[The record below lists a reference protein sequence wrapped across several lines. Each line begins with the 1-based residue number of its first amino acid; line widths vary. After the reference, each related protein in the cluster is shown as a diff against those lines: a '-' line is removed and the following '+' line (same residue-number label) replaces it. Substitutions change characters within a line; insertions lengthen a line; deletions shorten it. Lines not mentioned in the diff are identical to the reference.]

1 MKEEEMEVRVRVPAP
16 LKKLAEERDVIKAQG
31 KTVEEVLRW
40 LTETYPGLKKM
51 ICDEQG
57 RVRRFINIY
66 VNDEDIRFIQNLETP
81 LKEGDQISI
90 VPAIAG
96 GSPLKREG
104 ALIFAPKFMTGAFK
118 TVKAFKDWLI
128 IKAKKEGSEI
138 SVEETHQLL
147 QKKEPIVLLDIREK
161 EEIAVGYIEGATFLP
176 QGLLSEKVEN
186 LLPDKDVPV
195 VIYCTGGIRSLAA
208 AKLMK
213 EKGYTHVFSMAK
225 GINEWKAAGCEVV
238 SDSEL
243 TPDQL
248 TRYSR
253 HLMLKEVGMEGQIQL
268 LKAKVLLVGAGGL
281 GCPAALYLAAAG
293 VGTLGIVDSDKV
305 DLTNLQRQVLHG
317 LADVG
322 RPKTESAKEAIRRI
336 NPGVKVVTYQERLT
350 PQNALE
356 IFQKYDLIIDGS
368 DNFPTKYLVNDASF
382 LTGKPYIYGGVFQFE
397 GQASVF
403 FPKEGGPCLRCL
415 FPEPPPPGLV
425 PS

>member
-1 MKEEEMEVRVRVPAP
+1 MK
-16 LKKLAEERDVIKAQG
+16 K
-31 KTVEEVLRW
+31 
-40 LTETYPGLKKM
+40 
-51 ICDEQG
+51 
-57 RVRRFINIY
+57 
-66 VNDEDIRFIQNLETP
+66 
-81 LKEGDQISI
+81 
-90 VPAIAG
+90 
-96 GSPLKREG
+96 
-104 ALIFAPKFMTGAFK
+104 AFK
-118 TVKAFKDWLI
+118 TIKAFKDWFI

-161 EEIAVGYIEGATFLP
+161 EEIALGYIKGTTFLP
-176 QGLLSEKVEN
+176 QGLLKERVES
-186 LLPDKDVPV
+186 LLPDKNVPV
-195 VIYCTGGIRSLAA
+195 VVYCAGGIRSLAA
-208 AKLMK
+208 AKLMR
-213 EKGYTHVFSMAK
+213 ERGYAHVFSMAK
-225 GINEWKAAGCEVV
+225 GINGWKEAGHDVV

-281 GCPAALYLAAAG
+281 GCPAGLYLAAAG
-293 VGTLGIVDSDKV
+293 VGNIGIIDSDKV
-305 DLTNLQRQVLHG
+305 DLTNLQRQILHG

-336 NPGVKVVTYQERLT
+336 NPDVKVVTYSERLT
-350 PQNALE
+350 SQNALG
-356 IFQKYDLIIDGS
+356 IFQEYDIIIDGS

-382 LTGKPYIYGGVFQFE
+382 FTGKPYVYGGVFQFE

>member
-1 MKEEEMEVRVRVPAP
+1 
-16 LKKLAEERDVIKAQG
+16 
-31 KTVEEVLRW
+31 
-40 LTETYPGLKKM
+40 
-51 ICDEQG
+51 
-57 RVRRFINIY
+57 
-66 VNDEDIRFIQNLETP
+66 
-81 LKEGDQISI
+81 
-90 VPAIAG
+90 
-96 GSPLKREG
+96 
-104 ALIFAPKFMTGAFK
+104 MTKAFK
-118 TVKAFKDWLI
+118 TIKAFKDWFI

-138 SVEETHQLL
+138 SVEETHGLL

-161 EEIAVGYIEGATFLP
+161 EEIALGYINGTVFLP
-176 QGLLSEKVEN
+176 QGFLSEKVEN
-186 LLPDKDVPV
+186 LLPDKNVPV
-195 VIYCTGGIRSLAA
+195 VVYCAGGIRSLAA
-208 AKLMK
+208 AKLMR
-213 EKGYTHVFSMAK
+213 EKGYMNVFSMAK
-225 GINEWKAAGCEVV
+225 GIDGWRAAGYEVM
-238 SDSEL
+238 SESEL

-253 HLMLKEVGMEGQIQL
+253 HLMLPEVGIEGQIQL

-293 VGTLGIVDSDKV
+293 VGTLGIIDSDRV
-305 DLTNLQRQVLHG
+305 DLSNLQRQILHG

-336 NPGVKVVTYQERLT
+336 NPDVKVVTYTERLT

-356 IFQKYDLIIDGS
+356 IFQEYDLIIDGS

-382 LTGKPYIYGGVFQFE
+382 FTGKPYIYGGVFQFE

>member
-1 MKEEEMEVRVRVPAP
+1 MK
-16 LKKLAEERDVIKAQG
+16 IG
-31 KTVEEVLRW
+31 TWKT
-40 LTETYPGLKKM
+40 
-51 ICDEQG
+51 I
-57 RVRRFINIY
+57 
-66 VNDEDIRFIQNLETP
+66 
-81 LKEGDQISI
+81 
-90 VPAIAG
+90 
-96 GSPLKREG
+96 
-104 ALIFAPKFMTGAFK
+104 
-118 TVKAFKDWLI
+118 KAFKDWFI

-161 EEIAVGYIEGATFLP
+161 EEIALGYIEGTAFLP

-186 LLPDKDVPV
+186 LLPDKNVPV
-195 VIYCTGGIRSLAA
+195 VVYCAGGIRSLAA

-213 EKGYTHVFSMAK
+213 ERGYTHVFSMAK
-225 GINEWKAAGCEVV
+225 GINGWREAGYEVV

-253 HLMLKEVGMEGQIQL
+253 HLMLKEVGMEGQVQL
-268 LKAKVLLVGAGGL
+268 LRAKVLLVGAGGL

-293 VGTLGIVDSDKV
+293 VGTLGIIDDDRV
-305 DLTNLQRQVLHG
+305 DLTNLQRQILHRTS
-317 LADVG
+317 DVG
-322 RPKTESAKEAIRRI
+322 RLKTESAKEAIHRI
-336 NPGVKVVTYQERLT
+336 NPDVKVVTYPERLT
-350 PQNALE
+350 TQNALE
-356 IFQKYDLIIDGS
+356 IFKDYDIILDGS

-382 LTGKPYIYGGVFQFE
+382 FTGKPYIYGGVFQFE

>member
-1 MKEEEMEVRVRVPAP
+1 MKIGT
-16 LKKLAEERDVIKAQG
+16 LKTI
-31 KTVEEVLRW
+31 
-40 LTETYPGLKKM
+40 
-51 ICDEQG
+51 
-57 RVRRFINIY
+57 
-66 VNDEDIRFIQNLETP
+66 
-81 LKEGDQISI
+81 
-90 VPAIAG
+90 
-96 GSPLKREG
+96 
-104 ALIFAPKFMTGAFK
+104 
-118 TVKAFKDWLI
+118 KAFKDWFI

-147 QKKEPIVLLDIREK
+147 GKKEPVVLLDIREK
-161 EEIAVGYIEGATFLP
+161 EEIALEYIDGATFLP
-176 QGLLSEKVEN
+176 QGFLNEKVEN
-186 LLPDKDVPV
+186 LLPDKNIPV
-195 VIYCTGGIRSLAA
+195 VVYCAGGIRSLAA

-213 EKGYTHVFSMAK
+213 EKGYTNVFSMAK
-225 GINEWKAAGCEVV
+225 GINGWMEAGYEVV

-253 HLMLKEVGMEGQIQL
+253 HLMLKEVGMEGQLQL
-268 LKAKVLLVGAGGL
+268 LKAKVLLIGAGGL
-281 GCPAALYLAAAG
+281 GCPAALYLAASG
-293 VGTLGIVDSDKV
+293 VGTLGIIDSDKV
-305 DLTNLQRQVLHG
+305 DLTNLQRQILHG

-322 RPKTESAKEAIRRI
+322 RPKTESAKEAIHRI
-336 NPGVKVVTYQERLT
+336 NPDVKVLTYTERLT

-356 IFQKYDLIIDGS
+356 IFQEYDLIIDGS

-382 LTGKPYIYGGVFQFE
+382 FTGKPYIYGGVFQFE

>member
-1 MKEEEMEVRVRVPAP
+1 MK
-16 LKKLAEERDVIKAQG
+16 IG
-31 KTVEEVLRW
+31 TWKT
-40 LTETYPGLKKM
+40 
-51 ICDEQG
+51 I
-57 RVRRFINIY
+57 
-66 VNDEDIRFIQNLETP
+66 
-81 LKEGDQISI
+81 
-90 VPAIAG
+90 
-96 GSPLKREG
+96 
-104 ALIFAPKFMTGAFK
+104 
-118 TVKAFKDWLI
+118 KAFKDWFI

-147 QKKEPIVLLDIREK
+147 GKKEPVVLLDIREK
-161 EEIAVGYIEGATFLP
+161 EEIALEYIDGATFLP
-176 QGLLSEKVEN
+176 QGFLNEKVEN
-186 LLPDKDVPV
+186 LLPDKNIPV
-195 VIYCTGGIRSLAA
+195 VVYCAGGIRSLAA

-213 EKGYTHVFSMAK
+213 EKGYTNVFSMAK
-225 GINEWKAAGCEVV
+225 GINGWMEAGYEVV

-253 HLMLKEVGMEGQIQL
+253 HLMLKEVGMEGQLQL
-268 LKAKVLLVGAGGL
+268 LKAKVLLIGAGGL
-281 GCPAALYLAAAG
+281 GCPAALYLAASG
-293 VGTLGIVDSDKV
+293 VGTLGIIDSDKV
-305 DLTNLQRQVLHG
+305 DLTNLQRQILHG

-322 RPKTESAKEAIRRI
+322 RPKTESAKEAIHRI
-336 NPGVKVVTYQERLT
+336 NPDVKVVTYPERLT

-356 IFQKYDLIIDGS
+356 IFQEYDLIIDGS

-382 LTGKPYIYGGVFQFE
+382 FTGKPYIYGGVFQFE